1 MTDLASR
8 VKLLCDAAG
17 TSREHLSR
25 LCGLTP
31 SHIGLMV
38 AGRNQNVRGDVAAR
52 IAKVFGCSLEWL
64 ITGEGPPPTVVA
76 VKAAVAAAEPPA
88 AREPEEE
95 PSEGAA

>member
-17 TSREHLSR
+17 TSREHLSK

-52 IAKVFGCSLEWL
+52 IAKVFGCDLGWL
-64 ITGEGPPPTVVA
+64 ITGEGQAPD
-76 VKAAVAAAEPPA
+76 AAHVRASVAALEPA
-88 AREPEEE
+88 AREPEGE
-95 PSEGAA
+95 EGAA